1 MLNLLESAHVKLVY
15 SESIAANNLLLT
27 DRIRSACERHPSNV
41 ALDQVGTARYI
52 GCNNDYSGYCN
63 SLT

>member
-1 MLNLLESAHVKLVY
+1 MLNLLESAHVKRVY

-27 DRIRSACERHPSNV
+27 DRIRSACERHSSN

-63 SLT
+63 S